1 MTGTVSLP
9 ALPNILALDPGGTT
23 GYCLHHSNQLVLDQ
37 GHIGPH
43 EHHLDLWK
51 FLAEVFKASVGTTDK
66 PEELHIV
73 CEQFEFRQTE
83 RHRDFINYIPREYIG
98 VVKLFYQ
105 RYRPSSSILPRQLQ
119 LHFQSASQAI
129 GDGAFFGDDEKIK
142 KLGLWVPGM
151 KHAMDAT
158 RHYLYYRV
166 FTLGDK
172 SLLQKLR

>member
-1 MTGTVSLP
+1 MN
-9 ALPNILALDPGGTT
+9 LPNILALDPGGTT
-23 GYCLHHSNQLVLDQ
+23 GYCLFRPALQMLPDR
-37 GHIGPH
+37 GHLGPE

-51 FLAEVFKASVGTTDK
+51 FLADIYKATVGTPDK

-105 RYRPSSSILPRQLQ
+105 TTRSSQYLSPQTPQ
-119 LHFQSASQAI
+119 LHFQSAAQAK
-129 GDGAFFGDDEKIK
+129 GFWTDEKIK
-142 KLGLWVPGM
+142 KLGLWVPGQ

-172 SLLQKLR
+172 SLLHKLR